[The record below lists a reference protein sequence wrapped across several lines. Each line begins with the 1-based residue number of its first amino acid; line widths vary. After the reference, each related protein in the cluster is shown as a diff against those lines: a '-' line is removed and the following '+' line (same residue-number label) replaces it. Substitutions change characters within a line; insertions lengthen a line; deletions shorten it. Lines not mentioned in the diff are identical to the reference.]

1 VITSLD
7 IAEASERL
15 ACCAE
20 DLDEQAQR
28 LQLMLFG
35 VLSEGRPVEP
45 TRLAERAGLSVDR
58 IIESLG
64 GWHGVH
70 VDEYARIIGF
80 QGLSVVEAPHRLN
93 VDGRTLYA
101 WCAWDTLFLP
111 ELIGRPAEIESSCPA
126 TGETITLRV
135 GTQGPADVAPPEAVL
150 TFLLPDARFNEDTIA
165 SFCSFIHYF
174 ASRYA
179 AEEWTADRPGTFV
192 ISIEDGFEIG
202 RRTNL
207 SRWGDALGRPR
218 T

>member
-1 VITSLD
+1 MIASPD
-7 IAEASERL
+7 IVEASERL

-20 DLDEQAQR
+20 DLDEQGQG
-28 LQLMLFG
+28 LQLMLFR
-35 VLSEGRPVEP
+35 LLAEGRPVDP
-45 TRLAERAGLSVDR
+45 ARLAERAGLSVAEIVEFLD
-58 IIESLG
+58 S
-64 GWHGVH
+64 WHGVH
-70 VDEYARIIGF
+70 LAEGTRIVAF
-80 QGLSVVEAPHRLN
+80 QGLSVVEAPHRLD

-135 GTQGPADVAPPEAVL
+135 GSQGPADVAPPEAVL
-150 TFLLPDARFNEDTIA
+150 SFLLPGARFSEDTIA

-174 ASRYA
+174 ASCDTADEWA
-179 AEEWTADRPGTFV
+179 AEHPGTFV

-207 SRWGDALGRPR
+207 SRWGDALGRPLS
-218 T
+218 